1 MAMISRSILLAA
13 SLLAAST
20 VGVLAQSSHHDAGAA
35 GGLLS
40 NPPRYPSPA
49 QEKGVPAD
57 ENPNVPGATGR
68 AIVRGDR
75 SSEAGDRRATI
86 EQRTGTGASDAGGD

>member
-13 SLLAAST
+13 SLLTAST
-20 VGVLAQSSHHDAGAA
+20 VGVLAQSTNRDAGGA

-40 NPPRYPSPA
+40 NPPQYPSAA

-57 ENPNVPGATGR
+57 ENPHVPGATGR
-68 AIVRGDR
+68 AIVPGDR

-86 EQRTGTGASDAGGD
+86 EQRTGGGASDAGGD